1 MGSSP
6 VGDHTPSAP
15 EALTPT
21 VHTPDGEMDELVAAL
36 MEEDVEDHDDGDLEL
51 PLIHTG
57 RESAT
62 DFR

>member
-6 VGDHTPSAP
+6 VGAHPPSAP
-15 EALTPT
+15 VALTPE
-21 VHTPDGEMDELVAAL
+21 VHTPDGELGDLVAAL
-36 MEEDVEDHDDGDLEL
+36 VEEDLAEPDNRDLEL